1 MRLASLLLLLVI
13 PASAPAAE
21 RAQPPASAAA
31 LLRWHPG
38 PWRMPAA
45 AALAAL
51 RVEPETGEP
60 SPAFADLPARAATT
74 ASLRRQAAASIRVRP
89 DGSRQAVLGAAYRSY
104 SVVRIGD
111 DGKLVHSCLDELE
124 AAVKQVEESPEVPR

>member
-13 PASAPAAE
+13 PASAFAAE
-21 RAQPPASAAA
+21 RAQPPASAAN

-45 AALAAL
+45 AGRAAM
-51 RVEPETGEP
+51 RFEPETGEAM
-60 SPAFADLPARAATT
+60 PAPDLPARAAST
-74 ASLRRQAAASIRVRP
+74 AALRQRAAASIRVRP
-89 DGSRQAVLGAAYRSY
+89 DGSRQAVLGPAFRSY
-104 SVVRIGD
+104 AVVRIGD

-124 AAVKQVEESPEVPR
+124 AAAKQVEENHEVPR